1 VFSLYGE
8 TRTPTRESLQDLD
21 TLVFDIQDI
30 GCRFYTYLSTMG
42 NAMQAAA
49 DHNLQFVVLDRVNPV
64 GGTAVDGPVLEDG
77 EQSFVG
83 YHTIP
88 VRHGMTA
95 GELARMFSSEKNIK
109 VDLQIIPVA
118 GWQRSQ
124 WFDETGLTWTN
135 PSPNMRNLNQA
146 LLYPG
151 VGLLEMTNLSVGRGT
166 DTPFEIIGAPWLK
179 EQRFAEHLNAA
190 GLPGIRFIPV
200 RFTPLSA
207 KFPNE
212 VCGGVQLMIT
222 DRLIVDPLATGIQL
236 MCSLQ
241 ALHPTDWQTKNLN
254 RLLSSVPV
262 RDAVLAGRDRH
273 EIQRLWQTE
282 LAKFMERRQQ
292 FLLYE

>member
-1 VFSLYGE
+1 
-8 TRTPTRESLQDLD
+8 
-21 TLVFDIQDI
+21 
-30 GCRFYTYLSTMG
+30 
-42 NAMQAAA
+42 
-49 DHNLQFVVLDRVNPV
+49 
-64 GGTAVDGPVLEDG
+64 
-77 EQSFVG
+77 
-83 YHTIP
+83 
-88 VRHGMTA
+88 
-95 GELARMFSSEKNIK
+95 MFSSEKNIK

-166 DTPFEIIGAPWLK
+166 DTPFEIIGAPWIK

-212 VCGGVQLMIT
+212 VCGGVQLIIT

-273 EIQRLWQTE
+273 EIQRLWQAE